1 MPPAAKRAVT
11 LLLIPLLC
19 CGALLF
25 FCVRNPYTLF
35 LGRYLQGNSGSHIL
49 VCQDGMPIVM
59 RDCSRDDALFAGLS
73 DGDRVL
79 VLHSGIAESYP
90 GQSGAYFCLRLGG
103 GAPSDL
109 PADTLE
115 QLTQLGWLSA
125 SI

>member
-1 MPPAAKRAVT
+1 MPPAVKRAVT
-11 LLLIPLLC
+11 LFLIPLLC

-25 FCVRNPYTLF
+25 FHTQNPYTLS

-49 VCQDGMPIVM
+49 VRQDGTPIVM

-79 VLHSGIAESYP
+79 VLHDAVLESYP
-90 GQSGAYFCLRLGG
+90 GRSGAYFCLRLGD
-103 GAPSDL
+103 GAHSDL

-125 SI
+125 PI